1 MTGSGGRDRRA
12 VRHVAPAGALD
23 AGVLPGRPH
32 VVVAGGGIAGLAAAT
47 GLAERGVRVTIVER
61 EPYVGGRVGGW
72 TEPSPAGDQGGLAMS
87 RGFHAFFRQYY
98 NLRALLR
105 RADPGLARLVPLA
118 DYPLVDADGRR
129 DTFRGLPRTP
139 PWNALAFALRSPTF
153 RPRDLMALNAAAA
166 APLAAVS
173 VPGVY
178 DQLDQVDAET
188 FLREINFPPAA
199 RHLAFEVF
207 SRSFFAAPDEMS
219 AAELAAMFHIY
230 FLGSSEGLVFDV
242 PDAGFDVA
250 LWDPLQRYLAARD
263 VEVRTGT
270 DVTGIEPG
278 GARRYRVHT
287 PGGPLDA
294 DAVVLAIDVGG
305 LRAIVARSPGL
316 DDPGWR
322 DQVGGLR
329 TAPPFLVQR
338 LWLDRPVA
346 PDRTAF
352 LATGGLDPLDNISVL
367 DRYDTQARS
376 WAAAHGGSVVE
387 LHAYAA
393 PGDPAAPPDPALL
406 RRTMARLHD
415 LYPETAAAR
424 VLAESVQWRADCPM
438 FGVGDFSRRPRVRTP
453 FPGLVLAGDGIR
465 IDLPVALM
473 ERAATTGWT
482 AANHLLTQWGLA
494 GHALS
499 TVPNQG
505 RWALLRYLAGRERVS
520 RQ

>member
-1 MTGSGGRDRRA
+1 
-12 VRHVAPAGALD
+12 
-23 AGVLPGRPH
+23 
-32 VVVAGGGIAGLAAAT
+32 
-47 GLAERGVRVTIVER
+47 
-61 EPYVGGRVGGW
+61 
-72 TEPSPAGDQGGLAMS
+72 
-87 RGFHAFFRQYY
+87 
-98 NLRALLR
+98 
-105 RADPGLARLVPLA
+105 
-118 DYPLVDADGRR
+118 
-129 DTFRGLPRTP
+129 
-139 PWNALAFALRSPTF
+139 
-153 RPRDLMALNAAAA
+153 MALNAAAA

-270 DVTGIEPG
+270 EVTGIEPG
-278 GARRYRVHT
+278 GPRRYQVHT

-294 DAVVLAIDVGG
+294 DAVVLATDVGG
-305 LRAIVARSPGL
+305 LRAIVARSPDL
-316 DDPGWR
+316 DDQGWR
-322 DQVGGLR
+322 DQVSGLR

-367 DRYDTQARS
+367 DRYDSQARS

-393 PGDPAAPPDPALL
+393 PATRPPARPRAAPAHRGPAARPVPRNGHGP
-406 RRTMARLHD
+406 
-415 LYPETAAAR
+415 
-424 VLAESVQWRADCPM
+424 RA
-438 FGVGDFSRRPRVRTP
+438 GRVRTVARRLPDAASVTSAGVPGPHP
-453 FPGLVLAGDGIR
+453 FPAWSW
-465 IDLPVALM
+465 
-473 ERAATTGWT
+473 RAT
-482 AANHLLTQWGLA
+482 ASA
-494 GHALS
+494 S
-499 TVPNQG
+499 TC
-505 RWALLRYLAGRERVS
+505 RWR
-520 RQ
+520 

>member
-1 MTGSGGRDRRA
+1 M
-12 VRHVAPAGALD
+12 
-23 AGVLPGRPH
+23 
-32 VVVAGGGIAGLAAAT
+32 
-47 GLAERGVRVTIVER
+47 
-61 EPYVGGRVGGW
+61 
-72 TEPSPAGDQGGLAMS
+72 
-87 RGFHAFFRQYY
+87 
-98 NLRALLR
+98 
-105 RADPGLARLVPLA
+105 
-118 DYPLVDADGRR
+118 
-129 DTFRGLPRTP
+129 
-139 PWNALAFALRSPTF
+139 
-153 RPRDLMALNAAAA
+153 
-166 APLAAVS
+166 
-173 VPGVY
+173 
-178 DQLDQVDAET
+178 
-188 FLREINFPPAA
+188 
-199 RHLAFEVF
+199 F

-270 DVTGIEPG
+270 EVTGIEPG
-278 GARRYRVHT
+278 GARRYQVHT

-294 DAVVLAIDVGG
+294 DAVVLATDVGG
-305 LRAIVARSPGL
+305 LRAIVARSPDL
-316 DDPGWR
+316 DDQGWR
-322 DQVGGLR
+322 DQVSGLR

-367 DRYDTQARS
+367 DRYDSQARS

-393 PGDPAAPPDPALL
+393 PGDPATPPDPALL
-406 RRTMARLHD
+406 RRTVARLHD
-415 LYPETAAAR
+415 LYPETATAR

-473 ERAATTGWT
+473 ERAASTGWH
-482 AANHLLTQWGLA
+482 AANCLLARWGLA
-494 GHALS
+494 GHELY
-499 TVPNQG
+499 TVPTRG
-505 RWALLRYLAGRERVS
+505 RLPALRWLATHAPARPAPQPPGPQPVHPARPARPARPGPASPIHISNTSSRTSRKSHTGLLGQLRGCIDELTSPSRPRGPRHPPLAEPLAGSLAPPADSPRPVGPPAADLRRRQTSSDRRGGQTS
-520 RQ
+520 RGAPVRQLVRAGRQPRDPR